1 MRFSLRSIFITSP
14 FESLLK
20 HAEKV
25 KECGWVFQQA
35 VECYV
40 SDQCEEFEAL
50 RQEVSKLESE
60 ADAIKRS
67 IRGHIPKGTRMPV
80 TKFELFLY
88 VREQDKV
95 LDSVQDALD
104 WLSYRTK
111 PTISDKLQKDLF
123 LLVDSVIEPI
133 EDLSR
138 MISEAKKYFDTYSE
152 KQRRKVK
159 NIIHNLRKREHEA
172 DQMEDE
178 LKLELFTTEKDPIA
192 IFHMVRLSEIIG
204 SIADHAE
211 NAGDMMRAMIAR
223 KRGSGLFGIFA
234 RKKLDNSIT
243 D

>member
-1 MRFSLRSIFITSP
+1 VTSP
-14 FESLLK
+14 FEGLEE

-25 KECGWVFQQA
+25 RECGWVFQQA
-35 VECYV
+35 VECYT
-40 SDQCEEFEAL
+40 SDKCEEFEAMRL
-50 RQEVSKLESE
+50 EVSKLESE
-60 ADAIKRS
+60 ADAIKRR

-88 VREQDKV
+88 IREQDKV

-104 WLSYRTK
+104 WLSYRTS
-111 PTISDKLQKDLF
+111 PTIPEELEKDLF

-138 MISEAKKYFDTYSE
+138 MISAAKKYFDSYSE
-152 KQRRKVK
+152 KQRRIVK
-159 NIIHNLRKREHEA
+159 DIIHNLRKREHEA
-172 DQMEDE
+172 DQREDE
-178 LKLELFTTEKDPIA
+178 LKIKLFTIEKDPIA

-223 KRGSGLFGIFA
+223 KRRSIFGE
-234 RKKLDNSIT
+234 S
-243 D
+243 

>member
-1 MRFSLRSIFITSP
+1 VTSP
-14 FESLLK
+14 FESLEE

-25 KECGWVFQQA
+25 RECGWVFQQA
-35 VECYV
+35 VECYT
-40 SDQCEEFEAL
+40 SDQCEEFEAM

-60 ADAIKRS
+60 ADAIKRR

-88 VREQDKV
+88 IREQDKV

-104 WLSYRTK
+104 WLSYRTS
-111 PTISDKLQKDLF
+111 PTIQEELEKDLF

-138 MISEAKKYFDTYSE
+138 MISAAKKYFDSYSE
-152 KQRRKVK
+152 KHRRIVK
-159 NIIHNLRKREHEA
+159 DIIHNLRKREHEA
-172 DQMEDE
+172 DQREDE
-178 LKLELFTTEKDPIA
+178 LKIKLFTIEKDPIA

-223 KRGSGLFGIFA
+223 KKRGIFGE
-234 RKKLDNSIT
+234 S
-243 D
+243 

>member
-1 MRFSLRSIFITSP
+1 MRISLRSIFVTSP
-14 FESLLK
+14 FEGLLE

-25 KECGWVFQQA
+25 RECGWVFQQA
-35 VECYV
+35 IECYA
-40 SDQCEEFEAL
+40 SDKCEEFDAL

-60 ADAIKRS
+60 ADAIKRR

-80 TKFELFLY
+80 GKFELFLY
-88 VREQDKV
+88 IREQDKV

-104 WLSYRTK
+104 WLSYRGR
-111 PTISDKLQKDLF
+111 PSIPEELQKDLF

-138 MISEAKKYFDTYSE
+138 MITEAKNYFDNYSE
-152 KQRRKVK
+152 KQRRIVK
-159 NIIHNLRKREHEA
+159 DIIHNLRKREHEA
-172 DQMEDE
+172 DQIEDE
-178 LKLELFTTEKDPIA
+178 LKIKLFTIEKDPIA

-223 KRGSGLFGIFA
+223 KRRVIFGE
-234 RKKLDNSIT
+234 S
-243 D
+243 

>member
-1 MRFSLRSIFITSP
+1 VTSP
-14 FESLLK
+14 FEGLLE

-25 KECGWVFQQA
+25 RECGWVFQQA
-35 VECYV
+35 VECYA
-40 SDQCEEFEAL
+40 SDKCEEFDAL

-60 ADAIKRS
+60 ADAIKRR

-80 TKFELFLY
+80 GKFELFLY
-88 VREQDKV
+88 IREQDKV

-104 WLSYRTK
+104 WLSYRGR
-111 PTISDKLQKDLF
+111 PTIPDELQKDLF

-138 MISEAKKYFDTYSE
+138 MISEAKKYFDSYSE
-152 KQRRKVK
+152 KQRRIVK
-159 NIIHNLRKREHEA
+159 DIIHNLRKREHEA
-172 DQMEDE
+172 DQIEDE
-178 LKLELFTTEKDPIA
+178 LKIKLFTLEKDPIA

-223 KRGSGLFGIFA
+223 KRRVIFGE
-234 RKKLDNSIT
+234 S
-243 D
+243 